1 MIQQF
6 ADWLIYDICGI
17 DATTHLG
24 EALNFFVYD
33 TLKIIILLFVIS
45 IVILHA
51 NSQFFKLFDNRL
63 EFLGNSCQLLL
74 VLCNRYYNNL
84 DRSQFGRQYQSIVI
98 RVNQMRMYNHH

>member
-45 IVILHA
+45 IIM
-51 NSQFFKLFDNRL
+51 
-63 EFLGNSCQLLL
+63 G
-74 VLCNRYYNNL
+74 
-84 DRSQFGRQYQSIVI
+84 IVNAYFP
-98 RVNQMRMYNHH
+98 V

>member
-17 DATTHLG
+17 VATTHLG

-45 IVILHA
+45 IVMGIVNAYFPVEKLRNFLTSRKLYGMQYLLA
-51 NSQFFKLFDNRL
+51 SLFGASNFFELAVTVAI
-63 EFLGNSCQLLL
+63 SLLKNFN
-74 VLCNRYYNNL
+74 V
-84 DRSQFGRQYQSIVI
+84 
-98 RVNQMRMYNHH
+98 